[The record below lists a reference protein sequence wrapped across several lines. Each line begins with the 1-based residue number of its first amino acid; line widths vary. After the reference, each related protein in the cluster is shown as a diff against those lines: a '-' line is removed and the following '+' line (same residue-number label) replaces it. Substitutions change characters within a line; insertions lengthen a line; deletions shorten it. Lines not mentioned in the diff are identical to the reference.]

1 MSIPMEQF
9 WLQRA
14 GQLKR
19 RAMSALERLA
29 ALSANVV
36 EFARTPTGKSPVAT
50 TPQMEETNSE
60 TLEIYK
66 IRKNQKIQKIRKI
79 QKI

>member
-1 MSIPMEQF
+1 MSIPTEKF

-50 TPQMEETNSE
+50 TPQMEEKKSENSE
-60 TLEIYK
+60 TF
-66 IRKNQKIQKIRKI
+66 
-79 QKI
+79 

>member
-1 MSIPMEQF
+1 MSIPTGQF

-50 TPQMEETNSE
+50 TPQMEEKKSENSE
-60 TLEIYK
+60 TF
-66 IRKNQKIQKIRKI
+66 
-79 QKI
+79 